1 MKTRYS
7 FELMELDDS
16 IVAVPV
22 GKGAEQF
29 RGVLKVNDT
38 AATILKLLEKDTSE
52 CMIVE
57 ALLKEY
63 SGDKEDIKKYVHDY
77 IEKLRKERFIKIK
90 E

>member
-1 MKTRYS
+1 MKTKYS

-52 CMIVE
+52 GMIVE
-57 ALLKEY
+57 TILKEY
-63 SGDKEDIKKYVHDY
+63 SGEKEEIEKYVHDY
-77 IEKLRKERFIKIK
+77 IEKLIK
-90 E
+90 EGIVQ